1 MLSNICLCVL
11 AVMLV
16 VFFILFLKRIPT
28 NLKGYYGNPLLILV
42 VVSISLIAIT
52 LCASYLL

>member
-1 MLSNICLCVL
+1 MLSTICLCVL

-16 VFFILFLKRIPT
+16 VFFILFLKRVPT

-42 VVSISLIAIT
+42 IVSISLIAIT

>member
-1 MLSNICLCVL
+1 MLSNICLCIL

-16 VFFILFLKRIPT
+16 VFFILFLKRVPT

-42 VVSISLIAIT
+42 IVSISLIAIT